1 MIAVK
6 RESPPTPTASGCVD
20 VPQDGFPPGLRGLQN
35 LGNTCFMNSVL
46 QALLHS
52 PFLVPFHLMGRH
64 NGDTCFISDDD
75 SPCLLCALDTLFSAA
90 YCGSRSPYSPV
101 CFLHAWW
108 CKAGAELVGY
118 QQQDAHEFLVCFLDA
133 LVSMKDAGHPV
144 AQAFSGALQSE
155 VTCWACAH
163 ASTTRDGFMH
173 LSLDIPPAS
182 HLIAPAIALDPADP
196 PPAPRAANGRRV
208 APPVRGR
215 GRGAKAARGRGR
227 AGRGRGGARPAP
239 RSPPPPTPDS
249 GGEESDA
256 WSDATL
262 RSGSGLPR
270 VSTSRSPGAE
280 GPEAEAISS
289 PRPGSAAGPW
299 NEDARGEAV
308 APATQARAARG
319 GEHPALASYTRWPG
333 ASLLGALKRLTRA
346 EDLQGAAWQ
355 CAACGARGRGAT
367 KRLTLAALPP
377 LLVLHAK
384 RFEHPGGL
392 RGVATKLNTYLEF
405 PMRNLD
411 MRPFLSSL
419 GARSEREHAQ
429 GNGACAAAPMMNP
442 EGTYPLYD
450 LYAVVV
456 HKGDFKGGHYVAY
469 LRCGKGEWYL
479 CDDACISAA
488 SEADVQHCQAYLLF
502 YAAHT
507 VGVGA

>member
-1 MIAVK
+1 M
-6 RESPPTPTASGCVD
+6 
-20 VPQDGFPPGLRGLQN
+20 
-35 LGNTCFMNSVL
+35 
-46 QALLHS
+46 
-52 PFLVPFHLMGRH
+52 HL
-64 NGDTCFISDDD
+64 
-75 SPCLLCALDTLFSAA
+75 A
-90 YCGSRSPYSPV
+90 
-101 CFLHAWW
+101 
-108 CKAGAELVGY
+108 
-118 QQQDAHEFLVCFLDA
+118 QDAHEFLVCFLDA

-215 GRGAKAARGRGR
+215 GRGAKVGRRLGVL
-227 AGRGRGGARPAP
+227 G
-239 RSPPPPTPDS
+239 
-249 GGEESDA
+249 
-256 WSDATL
+256 
-262 RSGSGLPR
+262 
-270 VSTSRSPGAE
+270 
-280 GPEAEAISS
+280 
-289 PRPGSAAGPW
+289 
-299 NEDARGEAV
+299 
-308 APATQARAARG
+308 
-319 GEHPALASYTRWPG
+319 
-333 ASLLGALKRLTRA
+333 LLGALKRLTRA

-384 RFEHPGGL
+384 RFEHPGG
-392 RGVATKLNTYLEF
+392 GVATKLNTYLEF

-419 GARSEREHAQ
+419 GARLSRHGRSEREHAQ